1 MERNRYLEKH
11 FDAEYLFMLEYPI
24 AWYIVEVN
32 YAAQD
37 VAIAECRTKR
47 GDEPKEKDNSRGFT
61 VNFRTYD
68 AAENYARKTA
78 QELNYSF

>member
-11 FDAEYLFMLEYPI
+11 FDAECLFMMEYPVT
-24 AWYIVEVN
+24 WFIVEVN

-37 VAIAECRTKR
+37 IAITECRAKR

-61 VNFRTYD
+61 VNFHTYE
-68 AAENYARKTA
+68 AAENFARKTA
-78 QELNYSF
+78 QELKYFL